1 MYWSITYDTPG
12 PLKIMKGRYNGCRMT
27 IYGSLLPGAA
37 SIARSAFLAD
47 SLTERAKHKIK
58 VLDWWKAHGKNQ
70 SLCARHFG
78 IGRMTLY
85 RWITRY
91 ERYGLVGLNEHSR
104 RPNHARKPTTSW
116 EIVLRTVQLRKQYPA
131 WSKHKIHALLKRE
144 GITTSESTVG
154 RILTRRGLI
163 DKKKSK
169 KRRKAAL
176 RPRARF
182 PRGMRISEAGDMVQI
197 DTKYIMLPGGRKFYQ
212 FTAIDVLT
220 KQRVL
225 RVYPS
230 QSSRNG
236 AHFLREC
243 IASFPCVINAV
254 QTDNGAPFLKEFE
267 RACKEL
273 RIPHYFIYP
282 RSPKQNTY
290 VEISHG
296 ADQREFY
303 EQGNVSSILPVMQ
316 EKIREWERV
325 WNTVRPHEALGQLTP
340 EEYFRK
346 IHAVTIPTRSVIIL
360 QT

>member
-1 MYWSITYDTPG
+1 
-12 PLKIMKGRYNGCRMT
+12 MKGRYTGCRMT
-27 IYGSLLPGAA
+27 IYGSVLPGAA
-37 SIARSAFLAD
+37 SIARSALLTD
-47 SLTERAKHKIK
+47 SLTERAKYRVKI
-58 VLDWWKAHGKNQ
+58 LDWYRAHGKNQ

-85 RWITRY
+85 RWIKRY
-91 ERYGLVGLNEHSR
+91 ERYGLAGLNEDSR
-104 RPNHARKPTTSW
+104 KPKNVRKPTASW
-116 EIVLRTVQLRKQYPA
+116 DIVLRTVQLRKQYPA
-131 WSKHKIHALLKRE
+131 WSKHKIQVLLKRE
-144 GITTSESTVG
+144 GVAISESTVG
-154 RILTRRGLI
+154 RILKRRGLI
-163 DKKKSK
+163 DKKKSQ

-176 RPRARF
+176 HPKARF
-182 PRGMRISEAGDMVQI
+182 PRGMRISQAGDMIQM

-243 IASFPCVINAV
+243 IASLPFFIKAI

-267 RACKEL
+267 KLCKEL
-273 RIPHYFIYP
+273 GIPHYFIYP
-282 RSPKQNTY
+282 RSPKQNSY

-303 EQGNVSSILPVMQ
+303 QQGNVCSILPVMQ
-316 EKIREWERV
+316 EKVREWERI

-340 EEYFRK
+340 EEYLRK
-346 IHAVTIPTRSVIIL
+346 IQTINIPTRNIIIL

>member
-1 MYWSITYDTPG
+1 
-12 PLKIMKGRYNGCRMT
+12 MKGRYKGCRMM
-27 IYGSLLPGAA
+27 IYGSIVPGMAA
-37 SIARSAFLAD
+37 IARSSSLMD
-47 SLTERAKHKIK
+47 SLTERAKYRIK
-58 VLDWWKAHGKNQ
+58 VLDWYRTRGKNQ

-85 RWITRY
+85 RWIRRY
-91 ERYGLVGLNEHSR
+91 ERYGLAGLNEDSR
-104 RPNHARKPTTSW
+104 KPRNVRKPTTSW
-116 EIVLRTVQLRKQYPA
+116 NIVARTVQLRKQYPA

-144 GITTSESTVG
+144 GIQTSESTVG
-154 RILTRRGLI
+154 RILKRRGLV
-163 DKKKSK
+163 DKKKTQ
-169 KRRKAAL
+169 KRRRAAL
-176 RPRARF
+176 HPKARF
-182 PRGMRISEAGDMVQI
+182 PRGFKISEAGDMAQM
-197 DTKYIMLPGGRKFYQ
+197 DTKYIMLTGGRRFFQ

-236 AHFLREC
+236 ALFLREC
-243 IASFPCVINAV
+243 IASFPFRIKTV

-267 RACKEL
+267 KLCKEL

-282 RSPKQNTY
+282 RNPKQNTY

-296 ADQREFY
+296 ADKREFY
-303 EQGNVSSILPVMQ
+303 QQGNVCSILPVMQ

-325 WNTVRPHEALGQLTP
+325 WNTIRPHEALGQLTP
-340 EEYFRK
+340 EEYFQK
-346 IHAVTIPTRSVIIL
+346 IQTVQLPTKNVIIL